1 MRKPVATFAL
11 TVNALWLC
19 RSFMMLDN
27 RVIVC
32 VLLKDSLI
40 VFCGEWSAD
49 PLTSSPRRN
58 AADMCLFKPPVSLV
72 GGGRPAPI
80 GPAFG
85 HAAV

>member
-1 MRKPVATFAL
+1 
-11 TVNALWLC
+11 
-19 RSFMMLDN
+19 MLDN

-72 GGGRPAPI
+72 GGGFCCVRVAN
-80 GPAFG
+80 GSNFNREASFCLFFFFKLLSG
-85 HAAV
+85 FDRLYLS